1 MTWLRTIQRVELASD
16 ECDADA
22 VKRRVKALISA
33 VSSVVI
39 ATAASL
45 YVAAWVYILAF
56 LGG

>member
-1 MTWLRTIQRVELASD
+1 MELASD

-33 VSSVVI
+33 VSSVGI
-39 ATAASL
+39 AAVASL